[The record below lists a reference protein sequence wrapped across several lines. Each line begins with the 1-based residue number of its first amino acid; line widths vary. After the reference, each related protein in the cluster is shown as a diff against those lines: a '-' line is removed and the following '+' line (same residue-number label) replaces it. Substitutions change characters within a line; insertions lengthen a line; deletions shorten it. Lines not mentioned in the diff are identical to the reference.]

1 MVSRDEHLEDAI
13 VRGTRVTLANL
24 AKQAML
30 EGTALEHQA
39 YRCQAEAEQA
49 LKDQRDMKAEGQRR
63 ALVENPRLL
72 PQHQRATDVRT
83 NSFKAMQDAKGDH
96 LYYSSQATM
105 FAALAGMKFAKAA
118 GLKAMAGS

>member
-1 MVSRDEHLEDAI
+1 MGSLRDQTEDAI

-30 EGTALEHQA
+30 EGTALEHEA

-49 LKDQRDMKAEGQRR
+49 LADQRAMKAEGQRR
-63 ALVENPRLL
+63 AAVQNPRML
-72 PQHQRATDVRT
+72 PSHQRAVDVRT

-96 LYYSSQATM
+96 VYYSGQAAM
-105 FAALAGMKFAKAA
+105 YASLAAMKFAKAA
-118 GLKAMAGS
+118 GLKAMAS